1 MKKGLS
7 AQQFIGWLLAGI
19 VFLAICPA
27 FSSSN
32 SSHTPPPTRTPISS
46 KSSSSSLS
54 AFSAATST
62 KRPISLHACVTDSTI
77 RIRRGP
83 GTQYEAIGGLVSG
96 TCMSISGRNQE
107 SDWVYITSEDNK
119 TGWVAAWLLTIDG
132 NVNTVSVSNAYAPL
146 PAYTAVVA
154 VPPAKQKNKSDNS
167 NSSGNQ
173 NQGSVSQGSSSQSTS
188 SGASAV
194 CKDGSL
200 SYSTHNSGTCSY
212 HGGVSQWLP

>member
-1 MKKGLS
+1 MNKGLS
-7 AQQFIGWLLAGI
+7 AKQFLFWLVVGIMVLARCGG
-19 VFLAICPA
+19 A
-27 FSSSN
+27 
-32 SSHTPPPTRTPISS
+32 
-46 KSSSSSLS
+46 SSSSSS
-54 AFSAATST
+54 DRSIPTHVPTKPANAAAPVIRTQVP
-62 KRPISLHACVTDSTI
+62 RLIHACVTDTTI

-96 TCMSISGRNQE
+96 TCMSISGRNEDSSWVYME
-107 SDWVYITSEDNK
+107 SDDNK

-132 NVNTVSVSNAYAPL
+132 NVNAVSLSNAYAPL
-146 PAYTAVVA
+146 PAYTAVAA
-154 VPPAKQKNKSDNS
+154 VPPAKHKKKSDNS
-167 NSSGNQ
+167 NNSGNQ
-173 NQGSVSQGSSSQSTS
+173 SQGTISQGSSSQSNT